1 MPFIWFHNEK
11 GETWRNLENTAR
23 VLLLILLLLI
33 IIMIIIIIIVVVVAV
48 AVVAVVASLQ
58 AVGDAKVDVWCQFSP
73 RIGCIQF
80 FFYSTKPWDGFIL
93 QHQTILDEHL
103 TSSS

>member
-1 MPFIWFHNEK
+1 MPFIWVHNK
-11 GETWRNLENTAR
+11 DGETWRNRNLKNTAR
-23 VLLLILLLLI
+23 VLIL
-33 IIMIIIIIIVVVVAV
+33 VVVLV
-48 AVVAVVASLQ
+48 VVAVVAELQ

-80 FFYSTKPWDGFIL
+80 FFYSTKSWDGFIL

>member
-1 MPFIWFHNEK
+1 
-11 GETWRNLENTAR
+11 
-23 VLLLILLLLI
+23 
-33 IIMIIIIIIVVVVAV
+33 MIIIIIVVVVVVVAV

-80 FFYSTKPWDGFIL
+80 FFSSTKPWDGFIL